1 VSDGIDRVLVT
12 NDDGIGSAGLEA
24 LVERLAESAD
34 VTVVA
39 PDENVSGIGRTRSR
53 EVTYERTDRGYA
65 VDGTPADCVAF
76 GASARRTV
84 RCRRLGVQPRPERGG
99 VVLGRS
105 GTVGAAVEAAW
116 LGLPAVAV
124 SAYHPETVFARPPDE
139 FSYSTAAAA
148 TERYPTRRI
157 CQSARGRLTKFLG
170 VPPRVAHTG
179 PQQSG
184 ADRASPRRIDPRNLF
199 GGCFI
204 SPAFVWA
211 PDGI

>member
-76 GASARRTV
+76 GARA
-84 RCRRLGVQPRPERGG
+84 LDEPFDA
-99 VVLGRS
+99 VVS
-105 GTVGAAVEAAW
+105 GCNHGPNAGA
-116 LGLPAVAV
+116 
-124 SAYHPETVFARPPDE
+124 
-139 FSYSTAAAA
+139 
-148 TERYPTRRI
+148 
-157 CQSARGRLTKFLG
+157 
-170 VPPRVAHTG
+170 
-179 PQQSG
+179 
-184 ADRASPRRIDPRNLF
+184 
-199 GGCFI
+199 
-204 SPAFVWA
+204 
-211 PDGI
+211 